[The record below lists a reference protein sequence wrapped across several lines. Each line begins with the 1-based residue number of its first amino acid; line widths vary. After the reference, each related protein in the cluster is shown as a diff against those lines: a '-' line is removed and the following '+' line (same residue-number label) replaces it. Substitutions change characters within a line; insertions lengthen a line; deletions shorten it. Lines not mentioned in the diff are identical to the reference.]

1 MLTTGVDAKNVR
13 NIVLLRSIGSMV
25 EFKQIIGRG
34 TRVFEGKDYFTIID
48 FTGATNLF
56 YDEKRTE
63 IKKSKPDFPEQIPLE
78 TWKAFAA
85 DYAENFSLD
94 GEVTDRFDQLKL
106 IGKKYGFAGNNA
118 EFKEGGF
125 VGKVGDLAM
134 FLRIQ
139 LC

>member
-1 MLTTGVDAKNVR
+1 MRRHTEKDPKRFTLYSDIEKN
-13 NIVLLRSIGSMV
+13 IL
-25 EFKQIIGRG
+25 F
-34 TRVFEGKDYFTIID
+34 
-48 FTGATNLF
+48 F

-106 IGKKYGFAGNNA
+106 IGKKYGFAANNA
-118 EFKEGGF
+118 EFKEGSF